1 MYIAYC
7 AYIVYMYMYMYNL
20 NIIIVYCVYPHTY
33 IMTYTHSA
41 YRLTCTCIYMYMY
54 VRAIFLYFVTF
65 YLNTTFAVSGT
76 HKNNNK
82 HETPHHNTHNAC
94 SVQYLLQGLSAVV
107 SSVCL
112 PPHHRPDLLVK
123 ASDLHSNAS
132 HCVVN
137 PCQRLCVC
145 VCVWTLWKGVVV
157 CEDAMGR

>member
-41 YRLTCTCIYMYMY
+41 YRLTCTCIYMY

-145 VCVWTLWKGVVV
+145 VCGHY
-157 CEDAMGR
+157 GRE